1 TVKSIEDEVT
11 GKTAKSIE
19 VAVDVTTVKSIED
32 EVTGKIEKN
41 IEAGADGMTV
51 KNIEV
56 AVAGMTVKNIVDEV
70 SMTTENTIE
79 AGGIV
84 MIGMSIPAIASMAN
98 GIHNGAIDFARR
110 MKSPTLHRP
119 TSRFRV
125 GW

>member
-1 TVKSIEDEVT
+1 
-11 GKTAKSIE
+11 
-19 VAVDVTTVKSIED
+19 VAADGTTVKS
-32 EVTGKIEKN
+32 
-41 IEAGADGMTV
+41 IEAGADGMTM
-51 KNIEV
+51 KSIEV
-56 AVAGMTVKNIVDEV
+56 VVAGMTVKSIVDEV

-79 AGGIV
+79 VGVIV
-84 MIGMSIPAIASMAN
+84 MNGMSIPAIASMAN